1 MYDDGMFWATFGMT
15 WVLACAAVLIVVW
28 NLRSK
33 RRMEKMTLIHQ
44 ERMKAIEKGVP
55 LPEFPDLTEE
65 AKMEQFN
72 TILTPPKLNPK
83 WPLGLGALTAMA
95 GAGWVVGMLISAD
108 NEMFKT
114 WSIGV
119 IGIFIGFGLILYYY
133 LTRQPEGQ

>member
-1 MYDDGMFWATFGMT
+1 
-15 WVLACAAVLIVVW
+15 
-28 NLRSK
+28 
-33 RRMEKMTLIHQ
+33 
-44 ERMKAIEKGVP
+44 
-55 LPEFPDLTEE
+55 
-65 AKMEQFN
+65 MEQFN
-72 TILTPPKLNPK
+72 TIFTPPKLNPK